1 MSTLAE
7 KSGWYRND
15 VTPSSTFD
23 SVVILPKLWASI
35 VAEMQD
41 AMRSPESC
49 SPSSKRKPSH
59 SGSACSLAA
68 DSSATGGSVG
78 AAPPLEQPTSAR
90 TTGTQISSETLV
102 GMSTTVTKTG
112 GANMKGMTPLEHP
125 LATALE
131 REHRE
136 IDSGIEQ
143 YAAADDGDTSPLL
156 GSLAGLRRHIYLEE
170 KFLFPPL
177 REAGLMMPILVM
189 LREHGDL
196 WRSMD
201 ALESLIADGAARD
214 TVTEACREL
223 LGKLDKHNLK

>member
-1 MSTLAE
+1 
-7 KSGWYRND
+7 
-15 VTPSSTFD
+15 
-23 SVVILPKLWASI
+23 
-35 VAEMQD
+35 
-41 AMRSPESC
+41 
-49 SPSSKRKPSH
+49 
-59 SGSACSLAA
+59 
-68 DSSATGGSVG
+68 
-78 AAPPLEQPTSAR
+78 
-90 TTGTQISSETLV
+90 
-102 GMSTTVTKTG
+102 
-112 GANMKGMTPLEHP
+112 MKGMTPLEHP

-156 GSLAGLRRHIYLEE
+156 RSLAGLRRHIYLEE

-223 LGKLDKHNLK
+223 LAKLDKHNLKEEPIIYPRADDGLTPEAAEELAAFIEAGRMPEGWVCEGAAA